1 MATTIRTIVLDEIML
16 PGPGGDVGL
25 DPSEASFIAGGALE
39 EDVEIAAVA
48 LVCRA
53 PGQTIPTALEQR
65 AMGSPGELLP
75 AALLG
80 SGVLW
85 PASEDEPTP
94 RLALEETTRVKLET
108 LDAAPGGWQ
117 ATISP
122 WAYERPAL
130 EAVEDLVHRFYRALL
145 VTRDPDPEGLR
156 EQLERPIQELEATDD
171 DLTRL
176 LLLADYLF
184 DSATAR
190 KAVLVADS
198 AGEVR
203 DLVADA
209 LELIEEGLPKGA
221 HVVRPAIKAY
231 LHAVSREGLGQLSST
246 AAVVA
251 AVAPS
256 LQPSERDAQA
266 LSALL
271 EDIADVQGRFDALI
285 TRLVASRG
293 RP

>member
-25 DPSEASFIAGGALE
+25 EPSEASFIAGSGA
-39 EDVEIAAVA
+39 DGDIEIPAVA
-48 LVCRA
+48 LVCRV
-53 PGQTIPTALEQR
+53 PGRPAPTALEQR
-65 AMGSPGELLP
+65 AKGSPGELST

-85 PASEDEPTP
+85 PATEDDPAP

-108 LDAAPGGWQ
+108 IEATEGGWQ
-117 ATISP
+117 ATITP
-122 WAYERPAL
+122 WPYERTAL
-130 EAVEDLVHRFYRALL
+130 EGVGELVQRFYRALL
-145 VTRDPDPEGLR
+145 VTRDPDPIGLR
-156 EQLERPIQELEATDD
+156 EQLERPIQELEAAED

-184 DSATAR
+184 DSPHAR
-190 KAVLVADS
+190 SAVLVAAQAS
-198 AGEVR
+198 EVY
-203 DLVADA
+203 DLVGDA
-209 LELIEEGLPKGA
+209 LQLIEEGLPTGA

-231 LHAVSREGLGQLSST
+231 LHAVSQEGLGQLGST

-256 LQPSERDAQA
+256 LQPSERDARA
-266 LSALL
+266 LTDLL
-271 EDIADVQGRFDALI
+271 NDIADVQGRFDALI
-285 TRLVASRG
+285 TRLVATR
-293 RP
+293 RR